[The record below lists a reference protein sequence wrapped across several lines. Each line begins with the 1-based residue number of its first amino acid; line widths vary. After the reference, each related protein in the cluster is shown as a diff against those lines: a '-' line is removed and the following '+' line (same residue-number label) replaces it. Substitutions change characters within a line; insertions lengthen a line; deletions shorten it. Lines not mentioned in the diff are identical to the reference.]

1 MSSLTSASTLA
12 QIEAAYDDNASYAE
26 DNSASKAKAFVT
38 ACRLL
43 IRRYP
48 KMSAG
53 ERSSLALSP
62 DLIQKEMADAQ
73 EWLATHDTSDTAVDG
88 PRVTRVDLRD
98 TR

>member
-1 MSSLTSASTLA
+1 MSSLSSSSTLA
-12 QIEAAYDDNASYAE
+12 DIEAAYDDNASYAE
-26 DNSASKAKAFVT
+26 DNSAGKAKAFVT

-53 ERSSLALSP
+53 ERASLALSP
-62 DLIQKEMADAQ
+62 DLIQKEMADALA
-73 EWLATHDTSDTAVDG
+73 WLATHDTSAAATDG